1 MKSSVSVK
9 GPNARQFEPHERPFP
24 NGRIELSYNGTT
36 RTVRRG
42 RIHRF
47 PAIALS
53 SLRTTSFV
61 IEARSMHADRLVVR
75 RAMRSERVGPQHVC
89 QLLWATERDTVA
101 GRNFVGDDVQALG
114 YQSAREVWRKEV
126 VFTAQHVFRR
136 HVRPRVKRPR
146 RTHLSLGLRA
156 HFAHRFFGQHQHK
169 V

>member
-1 MKSSVSVK
+1 
-9 GPNARQFEPHERPFP
+9 
-24 NGRIELSYNGTT
+24 
-36 RTVRRG
+36 
-42 RIHRF
+42 
-47 PAIALS
+47 
-53 SLRTTSFV
+53 
-61 IEARSMHADRLVVR
+61 MHADRLVVR